1 MGPSIRILLP
11 SEDPM
16 SHAPSRGHLIGR
28 ALNALNPDP
37 SRVEGARRALVSIA
51 SMSDAAD
58 LLALVEG
65 IERAAGDLSR
75 QLLVER
81 YGSRSSLA

>member
-1 MGPSIRILLP
+1 
-11 SEDPM
+11 M
-16 SHAPSRGHLIGR
+16 SVTTRPPSRGQLVGR
-28 ALNALNPDP
+28 ALDALHPDP
-37 SRVEGARRALVSIA
+37 LHAEGTRRSLTSIA
-51 SMSDAAD
+51 SITDVTD
-58 LLALVEG
+58 LQALVEA